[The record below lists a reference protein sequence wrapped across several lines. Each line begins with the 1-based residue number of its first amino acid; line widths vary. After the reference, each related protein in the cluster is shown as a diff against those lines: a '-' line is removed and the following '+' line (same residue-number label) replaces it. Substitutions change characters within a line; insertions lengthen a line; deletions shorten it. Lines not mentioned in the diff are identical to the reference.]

1 MNKLL
6 TLSNISKSF
15 DRDRV
20 HALKK
25 ISFECDKGD
34 VISIVG
40 SSGSGKSTL
49 LRIIAGL
56 EIPDKGEIILSG
68 NLINDDNTF
77 TSAEKR
83 DCSLVFQDFALF
95 PNMTV
100 IENICFGKKAANN
113 ETLIDELMEFTVI
126 TDLADRYPHE
136 ISGGQQQ
143 RVALVRALSNNP
155 SLLLL
160 DEPLS
165 HLDLELKDNVRNEL
179 INLIQK
185 VGATVLMVTH
195 DTKDAMLMADKIIVL
210 NDGQIDQINSPPKIF
225 DFPANAYVARL
236 FGKTNIL
243 PREHFPDI
251 SHHFFDLDFGKDV
264 VSIRPHELKI
274 VHKNVDTKI
283 PIIKGKVVSVQ
294 SLGSY
299 SEVLL
304 ANDEIEVS
312 ANIEND
318 QKIEIGSEI
327 IFSID
332 KK

>member
-56 EIPDKGEIILSG
+56 EIPDKGEITLDG
-68 NLINDDNTF
+68 NLINDNNTF

-136 ISGGQQQ
+136 ISGGQQA
-143 RVALVRALSNNP
+143 RIVLAR
-155 SLLLL
+155 SLLSKKPIILM
-160 DEPLS
+160 DEPVS
-165 HLDLELKDNVRNEL
+165 SLDDETRVKTLKV
-179 INLIQK
+179 IK
-185 VGATVLMVTH
+185 
-195 DTKDAMLMADKIIVL
+195 K
-210 NDGQIDQINSPPKIF
+210 
-225 DFPANAYVARL
+225 
-236 FGKTNIL
+236 NIL
-243 PREHFPDI
+243 KHNMTLLLV
-251 SHHFFDLDFGKDV
+251 SHNIQDRKILSARKIKLD
-264 VSIRPHELKI
+264 
-274 VHKNVDTKI
+274 
-283 PIIKGKVVSVQ
+283 
-294 SLGSY
+294 
-299 SEVLL
+299 
-304 ANDEIEVS
+304 
-312 ANIEND
+312 
-318 QKIEIGSEI
+318 
-327 IFSID
+327 
-332 KK
+332 

>member
-56 EIPDKGEIILSG
+56 EIPDKGEITLDG
-68 NLINDDNTF
+68 NLINDNNTF

-100 IENICFGKKAANN
+100 IENISFGKKAAKNK
-113 ETLIDELMEFTVI
+113 TLIDELMEFTLI
-126 TDLADRYPHE
+126 SDLANRYPHE

-143 RVALVRALSNNP
+143 RVALVRALANSP

-165 HLDLELKDNVRNEL
+165 HLDYDLKDNVRNEL
-179 INLIQK
+179 ISLIKK

-195 DTKDAMLMADKIIVL
+195 DTKDAMLMADKILVL
-210 NDGQIDQINSPPKIF
+210 NDGQIDQIDSPSKIF
-225 DFPANAYVARL
+225 NFPANAYVARL

-243 PREHFPDI
+243 PRENFPNI
-251 SHHFFDLDFGKDV
+251 THHFFDFEFRKDV
-264 VSIRPHELKI
+264 VSVRPHELKL
-274 VHKNVDTKI
+274 VHKNIDKTAT
-283 PIIKGKVVSVQ
+283 IIKGEVFSIQ
-294 SLGSY
+294 SLGSF
-299 SEVLL
+299 SEVLF
-304 ANDEIEVS
+304 ANGKVEVV
-312 ANIEND
+312 ANIDND
-318 QKIEIGSEI
+318 QEIEIGSELN
-327 IFSID
+327 FYID